1 MKNIMTV
8 NRAVKMLIYISHCKN
23 HLGSVEFSEL
33 AYTNPTNYGSQLGGW
48 DDRMGSRFNKIN
60 HT

>member
-1 MKNIMTV
+1 MTV